1 MTVFIVKSFGP
12 QLGYQNLKAFDNL
25 IEAEKYQAFVQ
36 KQIPENIENEFVEI
50 ESMTI
55 EG

>member
-12 QLGYQNLKAFDNL
+12 QLGFQNLKAFDNL
-25 IEAEKYQAFVQ
+25 IDAEYYQALIQ
-36 KQIPENIENEFVEI
+36 KQIPKDIENEFVDI
-50 ESMTI
+50 ETMTI

>member
-25 IEAEKYQAFVQ
+25 IEAENYQALIQ
-36 KQIPENIENEFVEI
+36 KQIPKDIENEFVDI
-50 ESMTI
+50 ETMTI

>member
-1 MTVFIVKSFGP
+1 MNVFIVKSFGP

-36 KQIPENIENEFVEI
+36 KQIPKGIQNEFVEI
-50 ESMTI
+50 ETMTV
-55 EG
+55 E

>member
-1 MTVFIVKSFGP
+1 MNVFIVKSFGP

-25 IEAEKYQAFVQ
+25 IEAENYQQ
-36 KQIPENIENEFVEI
+36 LIEKQIPKDIKNEFVEI